1 MSVRKFEKKIDL
13 SGKYRREFE
22 NYTET
27 AEARPLWA
35 RESEFEF
42 AHLLSSDE
50 FQDPVRNK
58 DLHIEHWTKLLLWTY
73 GKETLEE
80 MAHIVAGVRGRRS

>member
-1 MSVRKFEKKIDL
+1 MSIREFEKKVDL
-13 SGKYRREFE
+13 SGKYRQEFE

-27 AEARPLWA
+27 AEARPLWPHES
-35 RESEFEF
+35 ESEF
-42 AHLLSSDE
+42 ARLLLSDQ

-58 DLHIEHWTKLLLWTY
+58 DLQTEHWAKLLLWTY

-80 MAHIVAGVRGRRS
+80 MAHIVAGARGRWA